1 MLDKASPPVL
11 TCPSCTGP
19 GLIFDE
25 EATFECQYCG
35 IVLVADRTTC
45 PACGVRNAK
54 GADSCVNC
62 QEPLSIVASILNRQG
77 SKGPP
82 LWIRRLR
89 SQVGALQA
97 SEAKASSQ
105 RFESLL
111 EIDRRRLRA
120 EADDR
125 VRQRERD
132 RQILFYGLVG
142 ILVLAISVL
151 LILALASSR

>member
-1 MLDKASPPVL
+1 MLDTATTPVL
-11 TCPSCTGP
+11 TCPSCTAP

-35 IVLVADRTTC
+35 TVLVADRTTC
-45 PACGVRNAK
+45 PACGWRNAK

-62 QEPLSIVASILNRQG
+62 GEPLSIVASILDRQG
-77 SKGPP
+77 ARGPP

-89 SQVGALQA
+89 SQVEALQA

-105 RFESLL
+105 RYESLL

-120 EADDR
+120 EAEVR
-125 VRQRERD
+125 IRQREKD

-151 LILALASSR
+151 LILAFASSR